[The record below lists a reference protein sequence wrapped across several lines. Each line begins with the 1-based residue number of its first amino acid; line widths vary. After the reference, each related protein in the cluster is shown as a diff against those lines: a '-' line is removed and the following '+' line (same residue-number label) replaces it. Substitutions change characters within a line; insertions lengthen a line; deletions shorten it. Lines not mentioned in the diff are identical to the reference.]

1 MSAASRRTG
10 FTLVELLV
18 VMAIIALL
26 IALLLPAVQSAR
38 EAARRSACSNNQHQL
53 ALATLNFQ
61 SAYNYFP
68 PTRTLAWNT
77 STGKALSGGSWSTLA
92 RILPFMEEGAVYKAI
107 DFAASPGS
115 YTLPNGSVL
124 QTVRISS
131 YMCPSE
137 INDTVALNT
146 AVSPATPSSYPANYA
161 FNLGTWLTYD
171 PVANTGGNG
180 GFFCNAQLTP
190 GSFSDGLSK
199 TLMTAEVKAFQPYV
213 TLAGYTD
220 ATMPA
225 APTPGTTGATP
236 AGVLATLSIPGTASF
251 RLGQNLQQNTG
262 HDEWGDGRTPQ
273 VGFTTTFT
281 PNTVVS
287 YTYTDGN
294 TYDIDFDNQNEGTSQ
309 TNPTFGPVT
318 SRSYHIAGVNVAYM
332 DGSVHFVSNLVDLA
346 TWQAL
351 STRAGGEIIMN
362 SNLMPAPGESQGE

>member
-1 MSAASRRTG
+1 MSLRSPRKG

-26 IALLLPAVQSAR
+26 VALLLPAVQSAR
-38 EAARRSACSNNQHQL
+38 EAARRAACQNNSHQL
-53 ALATLNFQ
+53 ALATLNFE
-61 SAYNYFP
+61 SAYGYFP

-77 STGKALSGGSWSTLA
+77 STSKALTGGSWSTLA

-107 DFAASPGS
+107 DFSQSPGS
-115 YTLPNGSVL
+115 YTLPNGVVL
-124 QTVRISS
+124 QTVRIAS
-131 YMCPSE
+131 YICPSE
-137 INDTVALNT
+137 QNDTMAMDT
-146 AVSPATPSSYPANYA
+146 AVTPATPASYPANYA
-161 FNLGTWLTYD
+161 FNLGTWLSYD

-180 GFFCNAQLTP
+180 AFFCNAQLTP
-190 GSFSDGLSK
+190 GAFVDGTSK

-220 ATMPA
+220 ATMPP

-236 AGVLATLSIPGTASF
+236 AGVLATLSIPGTSSF
-251 RLGQNLQQNTG
+251 RLGPSLQQNTG

-273 VGFTTTFT
+273 AGFTTTFT
-281 PNTVVS
+281 PNTAVN

-294 TYDIDFDNQNEGTSQ
+294 IYDVDFDNQNEGTSN

-318 SRSYHIAGVNVAYM
+318 SRSYHIGGVNVSYM

-362 SNLMPAPGESQGE
+362 SNLLPVQGESQGE